1 MTTRRRSRAA
11 CDTESCRSHHPT
23 ASGSVARVGT
33 PQETDVLILTGPPGA
48 GKSSAAAVLAQRA
61 ERAVHLES
69 DVFFRFVVSGF
80 VEPWRPES
88 QAQNEV
94 VMGIVA
100 EAAAGYARGG
110 YFTIVDG
117 IVIPRWFLGTLRE
130 AFGAAGLA
138 SAYAVLRPPVQVCV
152 KRVDER
158 EGGPLADPEVIS
170 QLWSQFAG
178 LGELERNV
186 VAVDGLDP
194 EGAADAVE
202 QALAEGALAL

>member
-1 MTTRRRSRAA
+1 MNAA
-11 CDTESCRSHHPT
+11 H
-23 ASGSVARVGT
+23 V
-33 PQETDVLILTGPPGA
+33 DVLILTGPPGA
-48 GKSSAAAVLAQRA
+48 GKSTAAAILARRA

-69 DVFFRFVVSGF
+69 DAFFRFVVSGY

-88 QAQNEV
+88 HAQNEV

-100 EAAAGYARGG
+100 TAAAGYARAG

-117 IVIPRWFLGTLRE
+117 IVVPRWFLGSLRG
-130 AFGAAGLA
+130 AFAGAGLG
-138 SAYAVLRPPVQVCV
+138 SAYAVLRPPLQACV

-158 EGGPLADPEVIS
+158 EGGPLADPEAIS

-186 VAVDGLDP
+186 VDVDGLDP

-202 QALAEGALAL
+202 RALAEGALAL